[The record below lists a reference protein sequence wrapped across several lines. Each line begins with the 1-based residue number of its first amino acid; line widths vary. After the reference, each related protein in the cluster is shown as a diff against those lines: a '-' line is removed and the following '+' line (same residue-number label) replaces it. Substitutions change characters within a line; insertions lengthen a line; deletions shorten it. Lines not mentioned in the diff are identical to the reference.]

1 MPPGRFWKDKS
12 IPTYRHMTMKKIAL
26 LILAAMAS
34 MTVTSC
40 KCCSDK
46 CKKEGTAECC
56 TGADAVSAVEK
67 YLVDEI
73 APCYTPGEVN
83 IPVTIYSKVDE
94 SDTEDVTVLGDFWIL
109 NYYQAGDTLKCV
121 SGGNHSGLLHL
132 KKGEDG
138 GYIVTDFEQVADGS
152 DNLPSARRIFGDL
165 FDEYASIHSNQDFRD
180 SIINCAVTDFAIK
193 NALDVNYYQDYGWP
207 AIKINR

>member
-1 MPPGRFWKDKS
+1 M
-12 IPTYRHMTMKKIAL
+12 IMKKIAL
-26 LILAAMAS
+26 LILAVMAS

-46 CKKEGTAECC
+46 SKNDGDAECC
-56 TGADAVSAVEK
+56 EAAAVSAVER

-73 APCYTPGEVN
+73 APCYAPGEVN
-83 IPVTIYSKVDE
+83 IPVTIYSKVNE
-94 SDTEDVTVLGDFWIL
+94 SDPEDVTVLGDFWIL
-109 NYYQAGDTLKCV
+109 NYNQAGDTLKCV

-152 DNLPSARRIFGDL
+152 DNLPSAQRIFGDL
-165 FDEYASIHSNQDFRD
+165 FDEYTAIHSNQELRD
-180 SIINCAVTDFAIK
+180 SIINCAITDFTIK

-207 AIKINR
+207 AIKIDR